1 MKLHADSTSR
11 RNVTAL
17 LLCCLLLAVSTSP
30 AQTNWDEKWEHVERE
45 GWYLDFAR
53 YSREDVKAAQAKW
66 KSIDAENSGAEADE
80 WAGSYSMMPG
90 GEVSLEDFRWSPQ
103 TGFVMVYVYT
113 CLPELRYLNFGS
125 VTVSPT
131 TVQMTPEYPPNSGR
145 KTAQVKMYV
154 KVKWGDRHYL
164 IEEDRLAEFCEA
176 ISGTG
181 VYEEGVMGGGFWLK
195 VDDFEKTVSGS
206 PVLPREYKHLLRKP
220 VDARVIA
227 VGKSYVEHEE
237 DNECLTRTV
246 TPVTINVGSK
256 GGVKVGIAFK
266 VVTPE
271 ETGYGIVKVLKVGPN
286 TSSALFIPYGFQ
298 MCAENGPLPDEGQEA
313 PDEAKE
319 LPVAVGWKLTTRPD
333 DKQ

>member
-1 MKLHADSTSR
+1 MKPHADSTSR
-11 RNVTAL
+11 RKVTVL
-17 LLCCLLLAVSTSP
+17 LLCCLLLAVSTTR

-45 GWYLDFAR
+45 SWYLDFAR

-66 KSIDAENSGAEADE
+66 KGIDSENSSAEADE
-80 WAGSYSMMPG
+80 WVGSYSMMPG

-125 VTVSPT
+125 VAVSPT

-176 ISGTG
+176 ITGTG
-181 VYEEGVMGGGFWLK
+181 IYEEGVMGRGFWLK

-206 PVLPREYKHLLRKP
+206 PVLPRQYKHLLRKP
-220 VDARVIA
+220 IDAGVIA

-237 DNECLTRTV
+237 GNECLTRTV
-246 TPVTINVGSK
+246 TPVTINVGSRS
-256 GGVKVGIAFK
+256 GVKAGIAFK

-271 ETGYGIVKVLKVGPN
+271 ETDYGFVKVLKVGPN
-286 TSSALFIPYGFQ
+286 TSSALFTPYGFQ
-298 MCAENGPLPDEGQEA
+298 MCAENRPLPDEGQEA
-313 PDEAKE
+313 TDEAKE

-333 DKQ
+333 DRQ